1 MNKEVKAI
9 FDLEQTLLNCWQ
21 VTDDVKDAA
30 EYISDDPDFID
41 MPPEYADKIFN
52 LLFGIEEVYKRRFQK
67 CWGHFED
74 VAHEFHRRGRLAQLD
89 REQALK
95 EMFDKVMDEP
105 IK

>member
-41 MPPEYADKIFN
+41 MPPE
-52 LLFGIEEVYKRRFQK
+52 
-67 CWGHFED
+67 
-74 VAHEFHRRGRLAQLD
+74 
-89 REQALK
+89 
-95 EMFDKVMDEP
+95 
-105 IK
+105 